1 MRILLFQSLW
11 IWWKFMTVSM
21 LDHIRLIETLAMNAW
36 PAEEVEMLDG
46 WRLRFSWGVTR
57 RANSVWPNRTRGQ
70 HPLNEKLDAVEAF
83 YAARNLPARYQI
95 CPAQI
100 PADLDQMLAARGYVE
115 DASTQV
121 QTATADRVLAN
132 IAQTNMPADW
142 TIDVPETFGATWFAT
157 YREAEQFGI
166 TAAEVR
172 QAILR
177 RIALPAG
184 FALLQIGNEPVA
196 LGLGVLEAGHLGI
209 FSMATRPDFRRRGAA
224 TAILGA
230 LVQWAQ
236 ARGATQVYLQVMD
249 SNRPAQRL
257 YAGLGF
263 KTLYRYHYREASA
276 S

>member
-1 MRILLFQSLW
+1 
-11 IWWKFMTVSM
+11 M

-36 PAEEVEMLDG
+36 PAEEVETLDG
-46 WRLRFSWGVTR
+46 WRLRFSQGVTR
-57 RANSVWPNRTRGQ
+57 RANSVWPNQARNH
-70 HPLNEKLDAVEAF
+70 HPVNEKLDAVEVF

-95 CPAQI
+95 CPAQT
-100 PADLDQMLAARGYVE
+100 PADLDQILVARSYVE

-121 QTATADRVLAN
+121 QLATVDGVLGD
-132 IAQTNMPADW
+132 IPQIDTPAGW
-142 TIDVPETFGATWFAT
+142 RIDVTGAFDATWFAT
-157 YREAEQFGI
+157 YREAEQFSVD
-166 TAAEVR
+166 AAEVR

-184 FALLQIGNEPVA
+184 FALLRINNEPVA

-236 ARGATQVYLQVMD
+236 ARDATQVYLQVMD
-249 SNRPAQRL
+249 RNQPAQRL